1 VRTRSRRSRRSSGRR
16 GTSNGPSL
24 TKEAE
29 RVTTELV
36 GRIVDAFRPEK
47 IILFGS
53 RAYGRPTLESDIDL
67 LVILSFQGSSV
78 RKAVEILSR
87 IDARVPVDLVVRTP
101 QEVRQRLAWNDF
113 FLREVMDNGKV
124 LYEAPHA

>member
-1 VRTRSRRSRRSSGRR
+1 
-16 GTSNGPSL
+16 L

-67 LVILSFQGSSV
+67 LVILAFQGSSV
-78 RKAVEILSR
+78 RKAVEILNR

>member
-1 VRTRSRRSRRSSGRR
+1 MRARFTRSRRSSGRR
-16 GTSNGPSL
+16 ATSNRPSL

-67 LVILSFQGSSV
+67 LVILAFQGSSV
-78 RKAVEILSR
+78 RKAVEILNR